1 MCLLNNSV
9 PNKQVNMNLPH
20 SFNICPCSI
29 YPTAK
34 TTRVIKCYNRKL
46 QARKRKISV
55 PTTLLNSNFC
65 FKTYASII
73 IGITKVKYTIK
84 KEICKLSFDSNK
96 SKWVFA
102 FAFWFFTACENVG
115 CVLTCY
121 VRISMGWL
129 HPLLQRTVLFME
141 RKNISILWL
150 LFKKR

>member
-1 MCLLNNSV
+1 
-9 PNKQVNMNLPH
+9 MNLPH

-65 FKTYASII
+65 FKTYASMI
-73 IGITKVKYTIK
+73 IGITKVKYTIV

-96 SKWVFA
+96 SEWVFA
-102 FAFWFFTACENVG
+102 FAFSFSTNCENVG

-121 VRISMGWL
+121 VKKSMGWL
-129 HPLLQRTVLFME
+129 HPYSNALYCLWKDKIFLFYGYY
-141 RKNISILWL
+141 
-150 LFKKR
+150 FKKDNRNTNIVFIF